1 MSSEEREFYLGAYRV
16 MDTIRQF
23 ERQAVGLFM
32 QGHVQGTVHSYVGQ
46 EAVATGVC
54 RALGVDDWITST
66 HRGHGHCLAKGADPG
81 RMMAELMARETGYCR
96 GRGGSMHIADV
107 GLGILGA
114 NGIVGAGI
122 PIAAGAAW
130 SAQLR
135 ATRQVAVAFFGDG
148 ALNSGAFHEGLNLA
162 SIWSLPVV
170 FVCEN
175 NQYALSSSV
184 GRMTH
189 LQRLSDRALAYG
201 MPGTEVDGNDVAAV
215 FHAASEAVER
225 ARRGEGPSL
234 LVAATY
240 RWEGHNVGDPGR
252 YRSREEID
260 AWKEHD
266 PLQRCAERAGAQAD
280 ELAAIHADV
289 ERRIAEAVEFAMKS
303 PPADPKGV
311 MEDVYA

>member
-1 MSSEEREFYLGAYRV
+1 MIDERSFYLDAYRT

-23 ERQAVGLFM
+23 ERRAVKLFM
-32 QGHVQGTVHSYVGQ
+32 EGQVQGTVHSYVGQ

-54 RALGVDDWITST
+54 RALDASDWITST

-107 GLGILGA
+107 ELGILGA

-135 ATRQVAVAFFGDG
+135 GTRQVAVAFFGDG
-148 ALNSGAFHEGLNLA
+148 ALNSGAFHEGVNLA

-175 NQYALSSSV
+175 NQYALSSPVS
-184 GRMTH
+184 RMVH
-189 LQRLSDRALAYG
+189 LERLSERARAYG
-201 MPGTEVDGNDVAAV
+201 IPGVEVDGNDVGEVYRAA
-215 FHAASEAVER
+215 ALAVDR

-234 LVAATY
+234 LVASTY

-260 AWKEHD
+260 AWKARD
-266 PLQRCAERAGAQAD
+266 PLERCAERLGAGPE
-280 ELAAIHADV
+280 ELARIRAEV
-289 ERRIAEAVEFAMKS
+289 ERVIAAAVEFALAS
-303 PPADPKGV
+303 PVADAKGV
-311 MEDVYA
+311 LEDVHA